1 MKRSLS
7 GRALLLLALAVVAA
21 ALQGC
26 SYLGNRGRDAAE
38 MFDLG
43 FTFSRKPQLG
53 LYMNCPMVVP
63 IGYGK
68 VDAQFVGVGGGKV
81 GVMEHREKSL
91 GLLFYGR
98 EEVSWGEDE
107 DGSEASSHY
116 QPVGVLGLAEARED
130 EQPYKPACIH
140 YLHLGWIGVTFNIRW
155 QEIFDFL
162 VGVVGFDPSR
172 DDVGAAGRLSA
183 EDQTALEL

>member
-1 MKRSLS
+1 MRNAKLV
-7 GRALLLLALAVVAA
+7 LALSLLGVLVLAV
-21 ALQGC
+21 QGC
-26 SYLGNRGRDAAE
+26 GYLGNRGRDARE

-43 FTFSRKPQLG
+43 FTFSAKPQLG
-53 LYMNCPMVVP
+53 LYMNCPMIVP
-63 IGYGK
+63 IGYGN

-81 GVMEHREKSL
+81 GVMKHREKSV
-91 GLLFYGR
+91 GLLVRGS

-107 DGSEASSHY
+107 DGLEAGSHY

-155 QEIFDFL
+155 QEIFDFI
-162 VGVVGFDPSR
+162 VGWVGFDPAG
-172 DDVGAAGRLSA
+172 DDIGTGRAASEASLALS
-183 EDQTALEL
+183 DL